1 MPTAAREF
9 PDPAW
14 VCTPCAPLCPSFR
27 LRRSSSSVC
36 GICGAAFTS
45 NSKDAELRVRAM
57 ASAMRHRGPDEEG
70 FLVGDPR
77 APGLALGMRRLSII
91 DLGGGQQPVWN
102 ESRDVAVIYNGE
114 LYNYRELRERLKL
127 LGHRFLTQSDTEI
140 LVHAWEEWGEEC
152 LSELRGMFAFALLD
166 LRGRFATA
174 PLLFLAR
181 DPLGIKPLYY
191 TQTAEGFAF
200 ASEVRA
206 LLASGVVPKQISQD
220 ALTSYL
226 LFGSASEP
234 VSLVEGVFSLPPGH
248 RMLLY
253 VPERRRVPRAR
264 PWWDGQTNSAA
275 RDLRKPK
282 DLDSAAKRLRPL
294 LEDAVRA
301 HLIADVPVGLFLSGG
316 LDSGA
321 IAALAARSEAGIRS
335 FTLSF
340 PGTSYDE
347 APLARKVAERC
358 GTKHTEVPLDG
369 SAIVG
374 RIDEAVAGLDQ
385 PTMDGINTYF
395 VSWAAR
401 EVGLKVALS
410 GLGGDELFAGYA
422 SFLNTALLQRLTRT
436 AWFVPRPLRRAVAPL
451 IARLL
456 ETRLSRDAA
465 NKTVSAWTNPD
476 TLPHPYFY
484 ARTLFPPGQLER
496 LIEPRFRPSTVGAD
510 GVTLEPTWLGW
521 LNRTA
526 SEAGKLEPVA
536 STAWMEMRCYMA
548 STLLRDTDSVSMAR
562 SLEVRVPL
570 LDTPLVE
577 FVSSLPDAARHR
589 AGAQK
594 ALLVES
600 LAGLLPEEIL
610 GQRKRTFTLPWE
622 EWLRGPLRPRLEAS
636 FAGIAPSLAPYL
648 RTEGVRG
655 VWAAFLEGRTSW
667 SRPWALYV
675 LNEWCRH
682 HLAA

>member
-1 MPTAAREF
+1 VRVMAA
-9 PDPAW
+9 
-14 VCTPCAPLCPSFR
+14 
-27 LRRSSSSVC
+27 
-36 GICGAAFTS
+36 
-45 NSKDAELRVRAM
+45 
-57 ASAMRHRGPDEEG
+57 AMRHRGPDEEG
-70 FLVGDPR
+70 FLTGDPR

-91 DLGGGQQPVWN
+91 DLAGGGQPVWN
-102 ESRDVAVIYNGE
+102 ETRDVAVIYNGE
-114 LYNYRELRERLKL
+114 LYNYRELRERLTL
-127 LGHRFLTQSDTEI
+127 LGHRFATQSDTEI

-152 LSELRGMFAFALLD
+152 LTELRGMFAFALLD

-220 ALTSYL
+220 ALTAYL
-226 LFGSASEP
+226 LFGGASEP
-234 VSLVEGVFSLPPGH
+234 VTLVEGVFSLPPGH

-264 PWWDGQTNSAA
+264 PWWDPQTSPSA
-275 RDLRKPK
+275 RDARKPK
-282 DLDSAAKRLRPL
+282 DMESAAKRMRPL

-321 IAALAARSEAGIRS
+321 IAALAARAQAGIRS

-340 PGTSYDE
+340 PGTAYDE

-369 SAIVG
+369 AAMLA

-395 VSWAAR
+395 VSWSAR

-422 SFLNTALLQRLTRT
+422 TFANTTLLQRLIRLS
-436 AWFVPRPLRRAVAPL
+436 WFVPRPLRRAVAPL
-451 IARLL
+451 MAGILG
-456 ETRLSRDAA
+456 TRVPRDAA
-465 NKTVSAWTNPD
+465 GKAVAAWIDPD
-476 TLPHPYFY
+476 TLPHSYFY
-484 ARTLFPPGQLER
+484 ARLLFPPDQLGR
-496 LIEPRFRPSTVGAD
+496 LMEPRFRPSTVGAD

-521 LNRTA
+521 LDRTA

-536 STAWMEMRCYMA
+536 STAWLEMRCYMA

-577 FVSSLPDAARHR
+577 FVSSLPDEARHR
-589 AGAQK
+589 AGVQK
-594 ALLVES
+594 ALLVEA
-600 LAGLLPEEIL
+600 LRGLIPEEIL
-610 GQRKRTFTLPWE
+610 GQQKRTFTLPWE

-636 FAGIAPSLAPYL
+636 FRDIAPPLAPHL
-648 RTEGVRG
+648 HAEGVRD

-682 HLAA
+682 HLPA

>member
-1 MPTAAREF
+1 
-9 PDPAW
+9 
-14 VCTPCAPLCPSFR
+14 
-27 LRRSSSSVC
+27 VC
-36 GICGAAFTS
+36 GICGVAFAS
-45 NSKDAELRVRAM
+45 RSKDAELRVRAM
-57 ASAMRHRGPDEEG
+57 VAAMRHRGPDEEG
-70 FLVGDPR
+70 FLIGDAR

-91 DLGGGQQPVWN
+91 DLAGGQQPVWN
-102 ESRDVAVIYNGE
+102 ETRDVSVIYNGE
-114 LYNYRELRERLKL
+114 LYNYRELRERLTL
-127 LGHRFLTQSDTEI
+127 LGHRFRTQSDTEI

-152 LSELRGMFAFALLD
+152 LTELRGMFAFALLD

-234 VSLVEGVFSLPPGH
+234 VSLVDGVFSVPPGH

-264 PWWDGQTNSAA
+264 PWWDPETSPAA
-275 RDLRKPK
+275 RDQRKPQ
-282 DLDSAAKRLRPL
+282 DVASAAKKLRPL

-321 IAALAARSEAGIRS
+321 LAALAARAQAGIHS

-347 APLARKVAERC
+347 APLARQVAARC
-358 GTKHTEVPLDG
+358 GTQHTDIPLDG
-369 SAIVG
+369 AAMLQ
-374 RIDEAVAGLDQ
+374 RIDEAVAALDQ

-395 VSWAAR
+395 VSWAAG

-422 SFLNTALLQRLTRT
+422 SFADTALLKRLTRL
-436 AWFVPRPLRRAVAPL
+436 AWFVPRPLRRATSPL
-451 IARLL
+451 LASMVG
-456 ETRLSRDAA
+456 TRLSRDAA
-465 NKTVSAWTNPD
+465 GKAVAAWSDPD

-484 ARTLFPPGQLER
+484 ARALFPLGQLER
-496 LIEPRFRPSTVGAD
+496 LVEPRFRPSTVGAD

-521 LNRTA
+521 LDRTA
-526 SEAGKLEPVA
+526 GEAGKLEPVA
-536 STAWMEMRCYMA
+536 ATAWLEMRCYMA

-577 FVSSLPDAARHR
+577 FVRSLPDAARRR
-589 AGAQK
+589 ARTQK
-594 ALLVES
+594 ALLVEA

-610 GQRKRTFTLPWE
+610 GQRKKTFTLPWE
-622 EWLRGPLRPRLEAS
+622 EWLRGPLRPRLESS
-636 FAGIAPSLAPYL
+636 FADIAPSLAPHL
-648 RTEGVRG
+648 RAQGVRS
-655 VWAAFLEGRTSW
+655 VWTAFLEGQTSW

-675 LNEWCRH
+675 LNEWCKRQ
-682 HLAA
+682 LAA

>member
-1 MPTAAREF
+1 
-9 PDPAW
+9 
-14 VCTPCAPLCPSFR
+14 
-27 LRRSSSSVC
+27 VC
-36 GICGAAFTS
+36 GICGVAFTS
-45 NSKDAELRVRAM
+45 QSKDAELRVRAM
-57 ASAMRHRGPDEEG
+57 AGAMRHRGPDEQG
-70 FLVGDPR
+70 FLIGDAR

-91 DLGGGQQPVWN
+91 DLAGGQQPVWN
-102 ESRDVAVIYNGE
+102 ETRDVAVIYNGE
-114 LYNYRELRERLKL
+114 LYNYREVRVRLTL
-127 LGHRFLTQSDTEI
+127 LGHRFATQSDTEI

-152 LSELRGMFAFALLD
+152 LTELRGMFAFALLD

-191 TQTAEGFAF
+191 AQTADGFAF

-206 LLASGVVPKQISQD
+206 LLASGILPKQISQD

-264 PWWDGQTNSAA
+264 PWWDPLTTPAA
-275 RDLRKPK
+275 RDPRKPK

-301 HLIADVPVGLFLSGG
+301 HLIADVPVGLFLSSG

-321 IAALAARSEAGIRS
+321 IAALAARSQSGIRS

-358 GTKHTEVPLDG
+358 GTQHSEIPLDG
-369 SAIVG
+369 SSMLA
-374 RIDEAVAGLDQ
+374 RIDEAVVGLDQ

-422 SFLNTALLQRLTRT
+422 SFANTALLQRLTRL
-436 AWFVPRPLRRAVAPL
+436 AWFVPRPLRRAAAPL
-451 IARLL
+451 MASILGARM
-456 ETRLSRDAA
+456 SRDAA
-465 NKTVSAWTNPD
+465 GKVVAAWTDPD
-476 TLPHPYFY
+476 TLPHAYFY
-484 ARTLFPPGQLER
+484 ARALFPPGQIKR
-496 LIEPRFRPSTVGAD
+496 LIEPRFRPSTVGSD

-521 LNRTA
+521 LDRTA
-526 SEAGKLEPVA
+526 SEAGKMEPLA
-536 STAWMEMRCYMA
+536 GTAWMEMRCYMA

-577 FVSSLPDAARHR
+577 FVSSLSDAARHR
-589 AGAQK
+589 PGAQK
-594 ALLVES
+594 ALLVEA

-610 GQRKRTFTLPWE
+610 GQRKKTFTLPWE

-636 FAGIAPSLAPYL
+636 FAEIAPSLAPHL
-648 RTEGVRG
+648 RAEGVRS
-655 VWAAFLEGRTSW
+655 VWAAFLEGKTSW

>member
-1 MPTAAREF
+1 M
-9 PDPAW
+9 
-14 VCTPCAPLCPSFR
+14 
-27 LRRSSSSVC
+27 
-36 GICGAAFTS
+36 
-45 NSKDAELRVRAM
+45 RVRRM
-57 ASAMRHRGPDEEG
+57 AAAMRHRGPDEEG
-70 FLVGDPR
+70 FLIGDAR

-91 DLGGGQQPVWN
+91 DLAGGQQPVWN
-102 ESRDVAVIYNGE
+102 ETRDVGVIYNGE
-114 LYNYRELRERLKL
+114 LYNFRELRERLTL
-127 LGHRFLTQSDTEI
+127 LGHRFRTQSDTEI

-152 LSELRGMFAFALLD
+152 LTELRGMFAFALLD

-226 LFGSASEP
+226 LFGSVSEP
-234 VSLVEGVFSLPPGH
+234 VSLVEGIFSLPPGH

-264 PWWDGQTNSAA
+264 PWWDPQTSPAA
-275 RDLRKPK
+275 RDQRKPQ
-282 DLDSAAKRLRPL
+282 DVDSAAKKLRPL

-321 IAALAARSEAGIRS
+321 LAALAAKAQAGIRS

-347 APLARKVAERC
+347 APLAQKVAERC
-358 GTKHTEVPLDG
+358 GTRHTNVPLDG
-369 SAIVG
+369 AAML
-374 RIDEAVAGLDQ
+374 RRLDEAVGALDQ

-395 VSWAAR
+395 VSWAAG

-422 SFLNTALLQRLTRT
+422 SFANTALLQRLMRL
-436 AWFVPRPLRRAVAPL
+436 AWFVPQPLLRATAPL
-451 IARLL
+451 VAATIG
-456 ETRLSRDAA
+456 TRRSRDAA
-465 NKTVSAWTNPD
+465 GKAVAAWTDAD

-484 ARTLFPPGQLER
+484 ARALFPPGQLER
-496 LIEPRFRPSTVGAD
+496 LVQPRFRPSTVGAD

-521 LNRTA
+521 LDRTA

-536 STAWMEMRCYMA
+536 AIAWLEMRCYMA

-577 FVSSLPDAARHR
+577 FVSALPDAARRR
-589 AGAQK
+589 ARAQK
-594 ALLVES
+594 ALLVEA
-600 LAGLLPEEIL
+600 LAGLLPGEIL
-610 GQRKRTFTLPWE
+610 GQQKKTFTLPWE
-622 EWLRGPLRPRLEAS
+622 EWLRGPLRPRLESS
-636 FAGIAPSLAPYL
+636 FADIAPALAPHL
-648 RTEGVRG
+648 RAEGVRT
-655 VWAAFLEGRTSW
+655 VWSAFLGGKTSW

-675 LNEWCRH
+675 LNEWCKH
-682 HLAA
+682 QLTA

>member
-1 MPTAAREF
+1 
-9 PDPAW
+9 
-14 VCTPCAPLCPSFR
+14 
-27 LRRSSSSVC
+27 VC

-152 LSELRGMFAFALLD
+152 LTELRGMFAFALLD